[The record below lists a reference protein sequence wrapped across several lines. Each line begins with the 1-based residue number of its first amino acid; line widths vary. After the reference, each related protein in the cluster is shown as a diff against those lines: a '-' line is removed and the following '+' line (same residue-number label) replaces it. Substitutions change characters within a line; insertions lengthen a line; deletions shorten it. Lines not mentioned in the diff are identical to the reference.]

1 MTRLFLSASFDVV
14 FRFHLFDMNYKAIN
28 EFGAVA
34 DKALVAMKKRAEAL
48 SIKGVAVVA
57 CSKGRTVK
65 SWSSKM
71 LVVGNLTAAPSPKS
85 PAGSN
90 FLAIACAKAAEMAST
105 QKDSGSQVRPPMT
118 GETGWKGGVVA
129 RGRSGLLIAAFSG
142 GPSEDD
148 VKVSRAGLKVLS
160 AAL

>member
-1 MTRLFLSASFDVV
+1 MNCRTIDLFP
-14 FRFHLFDMNYKAIN
+14 
-28 EFGAVA
+28 AVA
-34 DKALVAMKKRAEAL
+34 DKALQAMKKRAEEL

-57 CSKGRTVK
+57 CSSDRTVK

-71 LVVGNLTAAPSPKS
+71 LVVGHLTAAPSPKS

-90 FLAIACAKAAEMAST
+90 FLAIAYAKAAEMAST
-105 QKDSGSQVRPPMT
+105 QNDSGSQIRPPMK
-118 GETGWKGGVVA
+118 GETGWKGGVVV
-129 RGRSGLLIAAFSG
+129 RGKSGLLIAAFSG

-148 VKVSRAGLKVLS
+148 VKVSRAGLKVMS